1 MVFQYLSLE
10 VDNVNVVWICNVPNS
25 ELSKSLDSKVVSGG
39 WIEGALNP
47 IRKRNGFNIIYIWA
61 NSNVNTVKKKIINN
75 HVYYLLPKCNKKDKL
90 MMYFNSIFD
99 NLIIDLVHIWGTEYL
114 HSAIC
119 LEICE
124 QFNIKYVISIQGL
137 IANCALAYNIKI
149 PFSVIYKFSLVE
161 LIRRNTLTNQIK
173 SFISNGI
180 TERELIKK
188 AKYIIGRTNWDRENI
203 LSINKK
209 IHYYHCNENLRSSFY
224 QAKKWNIN
232 ECEKNSIFVSQASYP
247 LKGFHVLLYALSI
260 VREDIP
266 DITVYVAG
274 YDIIK
279 RNDIKS
285 RILKSSY
292 ARYISKLIRSLNLEN
307 NIKFLGP
314 LEEKEMI
321 VYYLKTNIFCNCSL
335 MENSSNSLSEAM
347 ILGVPVISSYVGGI
361 PSLAENDSNTFFY
374 CAYDYLHLAAL
385 IKKLLLDTDVQNQMS
400 KNNILRAELRHNI
413 DSNTDKLLSIYK
425 EILFGRSIK

>member
-1 MVFQYLSLE
+1 M
-10 VDNVNVVWICNVPNS
+10 
-25 ELSKSLDSKVVSGG
+25 
-39 WIEGALNP
+39 
-47 IRKRNGFNIIYIWA
+47 
-61 NSNVNTVKKKIINN
+61 
-75 HVYYLLPKCNKKDKL
+75 
-90 MMYFNSIFD
+90 
-99 NLIIDLVHIWGTEYL
+99 
-114 HSAIC
+114 
-119 LEICE
+119 
-124 QFNIKYVISIQGL
+124 
-137 IANCALAYNIKI
+137 
-149 PFSVIYKFSLVE
+149 IYKFSLVE